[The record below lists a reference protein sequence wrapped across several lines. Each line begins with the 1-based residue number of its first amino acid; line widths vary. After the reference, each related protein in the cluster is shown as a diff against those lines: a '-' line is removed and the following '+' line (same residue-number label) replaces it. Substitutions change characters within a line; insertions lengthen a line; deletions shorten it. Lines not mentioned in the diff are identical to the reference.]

1 MLVQH
6 YRARHAADRFDVYYD
21 ENIEQQAWRL
31 FRVKHGEKTMQQ
43 VELMVV
49 HLSLGEVCQVYYC
62 ACY

>member
-1 MLVQH
+1 MLEQH

-21 ENIEQQAWRL
+21 EKIEQQAWRL

-49 HLSLGEVCQVYYC
+49 
-62 ACY
+62 